1 MTVNVTEDQISATFE
16 AVSDGQVE
24 RVKKAKDY
32 AFVHFNTREAAE
44 RAYEETKDVL
54 VYGKCILTFNST
66 KSLNVPIH
74 IKSSKRTFLARNARS
89 RNHSFFPSKTLL
101 KFARK
106 SQFFK
111 FKL

>member
-54 VYGKCILTFNST
+54 VYGKCIFKELQ
-66 KSLNVPIH
+66 
-74 IKSSKRTFLARNARS
+74 RNAVLFWRGT
-89 RNHSFFPSKTLL
+89 R
-101 KFARK
+101 
-106 SQFFK
+106 
-111 FKL
+111 